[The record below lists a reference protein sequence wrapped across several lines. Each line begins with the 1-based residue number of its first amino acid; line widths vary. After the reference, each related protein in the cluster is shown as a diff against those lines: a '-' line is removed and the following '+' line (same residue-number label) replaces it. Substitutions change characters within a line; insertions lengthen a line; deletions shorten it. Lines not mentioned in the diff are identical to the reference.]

1 MAAPQSDLHRV
12 TLACRVFTLTGLWAS
27 VVSTGSSNYSALLLV
42 TVTAVLATT
51 ITSTARGQ
59 SLNVAVAEAGVV
71 GILAIWVDPAA
82 SAAVPYLAIPT
93 LVGGLSARLTGVAY
107 TLCAEAAALVIAGVA
122 SPEPLSNDA
131 LSSLVLWMVTATGTG
146 LLGASIHRLFAE
158 SRTTT
163 AYRDAIDLIEQL
175 HSLSGQLS
183 EGLDV
188 RETADRVLTRA
199 TDLVPSTSAAL
210 LSRAHSG
217 EYSPILF
224 TEGSR
229 PDQLADIVGRLD
241 QVWRSRKLWRADQR
255 YAVPLL
261 RENNVVCVL
270 IGHAIA
276 PVSDNTLAD
285 AADALTGE
293 VLRLDAALMFA
304 DIAASATHEER
315 QRLAREVHDGLA
327 QDLASLGYLIDAL
340 DPADPAITER
350 IGDVR
355 GQVTRVLREVRQS
368 VTGLRTDLRG
378 ELTVGQSLAML
389 AARVE
394 AENPFA
400 VHVDISEADTRLSQK
415 AEAQLVRIAQEAINN
430 VRKHASPTNLWVN
443 CHIDP
448 PGAVISVRDD
458 GVGLGLGR
466 EDSYGLSIMRER
478 AAQIGASLTVSSG
491 DGGRGTLVHVQLGD
505 VDER

>member
-1 MAAPQSDLHRV
+1 MSDLDRV
-12 TLACRVFTLTGLWAS
+12 TLACRVFTLAGLWAS
-27 VVSTGSSNYSALLLV
+27 VVFAGSANYSALLLV
-42 TVTAVLATT
+42 TVTALLATT
-51 ITSTARGQ
+51 ITSSARTQ
-59 SLNVAVAEAGVV
+59 SLSVAVAEAGIV

-82 SAAVPYLAIPT
+82 SAAVPYLAVPT
-93 LVGGLSARLTGVAY
+93 LVGGLSGRLTGVAY

-122 SPEPLSNDA
+122 SPAPLSDTA

-158 SRTTT
+158 SRTTA

-188 RETADRVLTRA
+188 SETADRVLTRA

-210 LSRAHSG
+210 LTRTPAG
-217 EYSPILF
+217 EYTPILF
-224 TEGSR
+224 TAGSQ

-241 QVWRSRKLWRADQR
+241 QVWRSRKQWRADER
-255 YAVPLL
+255 YALPLL
-261 RENNVVCVL
+261 RDNNVVCVL
-270 IGHAIA
+270 IGHAA
-276 PVSDNTLAD
+276 VPLADSMLAD
-285 AADALTGE
+285 AADTLTGE
-293 VLRLDAALMFA
+293 VLRLDAALMFS

-340 DPADPAITER
+340 DPSDPAIEER

-378 ELTVGQSLAML
+378 ELTVGQSLAMM

-400 VHVDISEADTRLSQK
+400 VHVDIKEAGTRLPQN
-415 AEAQLVRIAQEAINN
+415 AEAQLIRIAQEAINN
-430 VRKHASPTNLWVN
+430 ARKHASPANLWVT
-443 CHIDP
+443 CHVDP
-448 PGAVISVRDD
+448 PEALISVRDD
-458 GVGLGLGR
+458 GVGLGPGR
-466 EDSYGLSIMRER
+466 ADSYGLSIMRER
-478 AAQIGASLTVSSG
+478 ATQIGASLTVSPVP
-491 DGGRGTLVHVQLGD
+491 DGSGTLVRVQLGD
-505 VDER
+505 LDDR

>member
-1 MAAPQSDLHRV
+1 MGPPQSDLDRV
-12 TLACRVFTLTGLWAS
+12 TLACRVFTLAGLWAS

-42 TVTAVLATT
+42 TVTALLATT
-51 ITSTARGQ
+51 LTSTARSQ

-122 SPEPLSNDA
+122 TPRPLSDA
-131 LSSLVLWMVTATGTG
+131 ALAALVLWMVTATGTG
-146 LLGASIHRLFAE
+146 LLGASIHRLFAQ

-163 AYRDAIDLIEQL
+163 AYQEAIDVMEQL
-175 HSLSGQLS
+175 HSLSAQLS

-199 TDLVPSTSAAL
+199 TARVPCASAAL
-210 LSRAHSG
+210 LARGHTD
-217 EYSPILF
+217 EYTPILF
-224 TEGSR
+224 AEGSR

-241 QVWRSRKLWRADQR
+241 LVWRTRKPWRADQR
-255 YAVPLL
+255 FAVPLL
-261 RENNVVCVL
+261 RDDNVVCVL
-270 IGHAIA
+270 IGQAETAID
-276 PVSDNTLAD
+276 DNTLTKLAD
-285 AADALTGE
+285 ELTGDI
-293 VLRLDAALMFA
+293 LRLDAALMFA
-304 DIAASATHEER
+304 DIAASATREER

-340 DPADPAITER
+340 DPRDPALDER

-400 VHVDISEADTRLSQK
+400 VHVDINEATTRLSQD
-415 AEAQLVRIAQEAINN
+415 AEAQLIRIAQEAINN
-430 VRKHASPTNLWVN
+430 ARKHASPENLWVT
-443 CHIDP
+443 CRIDP
-448 PGAVISVRDD
+448 PGAVITVADD
-458 GVGLGLGR
+458 GVGLGAGR

-478 AAQIGASLTVSSG
+478 AAQIGASLTVSPG
-491 DGGRGTLVHVQLGD
+491 AAGTGTLVRVQLGD
-505 VDER
+505 VE